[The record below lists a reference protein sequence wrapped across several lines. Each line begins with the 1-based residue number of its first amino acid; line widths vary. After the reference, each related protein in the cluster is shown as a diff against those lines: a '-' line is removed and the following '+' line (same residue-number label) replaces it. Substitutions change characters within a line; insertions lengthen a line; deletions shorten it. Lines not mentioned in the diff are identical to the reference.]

1 MIPQYREAMRNPLLV
16 VIGVLAL
23 GFGLVFFSQGIGV
36 ITQIQSS
43 MVNTV
48 TWSVI
53 GPLIALFGL
62 GCIVAGVRPRS
73 HADDDY

>member
-1 MIPQYREAMRNPLLV
+1 MLV
-16 VIGVLAL
+16 LIGVVAL
-23 GFGLVFFSQGIGV
+23 GLGLLFFGQGIGV

-53 GPLIALFGL
+53 GPIIALFGL
-62 GCIVAGVRPRS
+62 GCIVAGARPRG
-73 HADDDY
+73 AVDDDI